1 MEQST
6 GLFLLC
12 FKKGRTAP
20 CLSPLGLLGVRDA
33 SWERGANTR
42 IMRIRS
48 VAGFT
53 CNANTLKFV
62 SKEGEVSSPFTT
74 RE

>member
-1 MEQST
+1 MGQST

-12 FKKGRTAP
+12 FQKGKDSP
-20 CLSPLGLLGVRDA
+20 VFVPLGLLGARDA

-42 IMRIRS
+42 IMRIGS
-48 VAGFT
+48 VAGCT

-62 SKEGEVSSPFTT
+62 SKEGEVSSSFTT

>member
-12 FKKGRTAP
+12 LKKERTAP
-20 CLSPLGLLGVRDA
+20 CLSPWGYWGC
-33 SWERGANTR
+33 ETPRGNEAPNTQ